1 VKVIKSKRSLP
12 TKPGSNLWWV
22 LGGDCTRMTG
32 GEFGA
37 DALPAAA
44 KALVRRL
51 IS

>member
-1 VKVIKSKRSLP
+1 
-12 TKPGSNLWWV
+12 
-22 LGGDCTRMTG
+22 MTG

>member
-1 VKVIKSKRSLP
+1 
-12 TKPGSNLWWV
+12 V

-44 KALVRRL
+44 KALVRKL